1 MKTGLETACYWRSS
15 KNRDMYC
22 MCMSRSEEIQQTSR
36 GCFDFERTLCQ
47 INQLFDVLCVPPY
60 SRHAFVS
67 PDQPTLLNLKRRSLT
82 APNLCNPIPSPR
94 LNNQPSRHPMNTLAR
109 ANRVTSSGLRA
120 LQIYLINWSDVDL
133 FFPIILSIITTAL
146 LSSFVSTGVGS
157 KAERIWTRAKGRRT
171 SRWPPLPIRGRLP
184 FVWGRNPPAAA
195 RGPLQER
202 CTGQELYIFQNWW
215 LLNIL
220 VRFGVL
226 FDEN

>member
-22 MCMSRSEEIQQTSR
+22 MIMSRSEEIQQTSR
-36 GCFDFERTLCQ
+36 GCFDFEKTLCQ
-47 INQLFDVLCVPPY
+47 INQVFDVLCVPPY

-94 LNNQPSRHPMNTLAR
+94 FNNQPSRHPMNTLAR

-120 LQIYLINWSDVDL
+120 LQIYLINWSNVDL

-157 KAERIWTRAKGRRT
+157 KAERTWTRAKGRCT

-184 FVWGRNPPAAA
+184 FV
-195 RGPLQER
+195 
-202 CTGQELYIFQNWW
+202 
-215 LLNIL
+215 
-220 VRFGVL
+220 
-226 FDEN
+226 